1 LQGRRLDVAMT
12 GAHVPGIG
20 LVAAPESSRYLNSVT
35 GDQVRR
41 SFLDFF
47 AGHGHT
53 IVPSAPLVPQNDPSL
68 LFTNAGMV
76 PFKHVFLGTE
86 TRPYVRAADTQKCLR
101 ISGKHND
108 LEQVGRDTYH
118 HTLFEMLGNW
128 SFGDYY
134 KREAIG
140 WAWELLTK
148 VWKLPKDKLYAT
160 VYTTDDEADGLW
172 RELTD
177 VGRDRISRFEKE
189 NFWEMADT
197 GPCGPCTEIHIDRG
211 AAACDKQGRPHRCQ
225 VNGDCARYIE
235 IWNLVFI
242 QNNRDASGALSELPA
257 KHVDTGMGF
266 ERITAVIQ
274 NVPSNYDIDLFQTII
289 RAEER
294 LSGKRYR
301 AGEKDDV
308 SLRVIADHARA
319 VTFLVADGVLPS
331 NEGRGYVLRRLLRRA
346 ARHGKLLG
354 MERPFLYEVVDA
366 VVDAMGGAF
375 PEIVAEHARIK
386 EAVQGEEERFAQ
398 TLDRGLALLSDEI
411 EATRRAKAS
420 TLSGEVAFKLYDTYG
435 FPLDLTEDILEGEG
449 LVVDKDG
456 FERAMSAQRQRARGA
471 QKFADVGGELS
482 PTGEVT
488 LLGIPKE
495 WSSRFVGD
503 RIVEWESAVLAL
515 VVDGVATRGPVRA
528 GMRVDIVTAET
539 PFYAE
544 SGGQVGDRGW
554 ITTASGLHV
563 EVEGTHK
570 IAPTV
575 IAHRGL
581 VREGALAVGDRVLL
595 AIDAGRREAARLNH
609 SATHLAHG
617 ALRRR
622 LGGHVKQAGSLVD
635 PTKLRFDFSHHK
647 PVSAEELRAVEDEV
661 NAEIRANAEVTAEE
675 MSYDDAV
682 KAGALAFFGDKYG
695 DRVTVVRMGDFSI
708 ELCGGTHV
716 RRTGDIGLFKI
727 DGESGVAAGVRRLE
741 AVTGAG
747 ALDEIRR
754 HEATLGEIA
763 HLLKAGEQDAKG
775 KVEKLLQQ
783 SRELERR
790 VQELQ
795 AKLAGGASRD
805 IMADARQVNGVTVLA
820 TRVEGLDD
828 KGLRD
833 LADRLRDR
841 VQSGVVVLAAAQGEK
856 AMLLAVVTKDLVG
869 RFHAGNIIKQLA
881 PIVGGGGG
889 GRPDFAQAGGKDPT
903 KLDAAV
909 EAAYAL
915 VGAGSQ

>member
-1 LQGRRLDVAMT
+1 
-12 GAHVPGIG
+12 
-20 LVAAPESSRYLNSVT
+20 VT
-35 GDQVRR
+35 GDQIRQ

-47 AGHGHT
+47 RERGHT

-134 KREAIG
+134 KREAIA
-140 WAWELLTK
+140 WAWELLTG
-148 VWKLPKDKLYAT
+148 VWRLPKDRLYAT

-172 RELTD
+172 RQITD
-177 VGRDRISRFEKE
+177 VRPEHIGRFEKE

-211 AAACDKQGRPHRCQ
+211 PAACDHQGRAHRCA
-225 VNGDCARYIE
+225 VNGDCARYME

-266 ERITAVIQ
+266 ERIAAVIQ
-274 NVPSNYDIDLFQTII
+274 NVDSNYDIDLFQTII
-289 RAEER
+289 RSAET

-301 AGEKDDV
+301 VHEKDDV
-308 SLRVIADHARA
+308 SLRVIADHSRA

-354 MERPFLYEVVDA
+354 MDRPFLHQVVDA
-366 VVDAMGGAF
+366 VVAAMGGAF
-375 PEIVAEHARIK
+375 PEIVEHHARIK

-398 TLDRGLALLSDEI
+398 TLDRGLALLEAEI
-411 EATRRAKAS
+411 VAAKRRRTATLA
-420 TLSGEVAFKLYDTYG
+420 GDVAFKLYDTYG
-435 FPLDLTEDILEGEG
+435 FPLDLTEDILAGEG
-449 LVVDKDG
+449 FVVDTEG
-456 FERAMSAQRQRARGA
+456 FERAMGEQRERARGA
-471 QKFADVGGELS
+471 QKFQDASAGPEL
-482 PTGEVT
+482 TG
-488 LLGIPKE
+488 LGTRVP
-495 WSSRFVGD
+495 RFVGD
-503 RIVEWESAVLAL
+503 RVATCESEVLAL
-515 VVDGVATRGPVRA
+515 VVDGAETRGPARTGA
-528 GMRVDIVTAET
+528 RVDVITAET

-544 SGGQVGDRGW
+544 SGGQVGDHGW
-554 ITTASGLHV
+554 ITTAAGARV
-563 EVEGTHK
+563 EIDDTQK
-570 IAPTV
+570 IAGSV
-575 IAHRGL
+575 IAHRGT
-581 VREGALAVGDRVLL
+581 VRQGGLTVGERATL
-595 AIDAGRREAARLNH
+595 AIDVPRREAARLNH

-617 ALRRR
+617 VLRRR
-622 LGGHVKQAGSLVD
+622 LGAHVKQAGSLVD

-647 PVSAEELRAVEDEV
+647 PVAPDELRAVEDEV
-661 NAEIRANAEVTAEE
+661 NAQIRANVEVTSAE
-675 MSYDDAV
+675 MSYDDAI

-695 DRVTVVRMGDFSI
+695 DRVRVVRMGDFSV

-716 RRTGDIGLFKI
+716 QRTGDIGLFKI

-741 AVTGAG
+741 AVTGTG
-747 ALDEIRR
+747 ALDAVRR
-754 HEATLGEIA
+754 QEA
-763 HLLKAGEQDAKG
+763 LLADVAQALKSGTPEVKG
-775 KVEKLLQQ
+775 KLEKLLAQKG
-783 SRELERR
+783 ELERR

-795 AKLAGGASRD
+795 GKIAGGASRD
-805 IMADARQVNGVTVLA
+805 VMADARQANGMTVLA
-820 TRVEGLDD
+820 TKVEGLDD

-833 LADRLRDR
+833 MADRLRDR
-841 VQSGVVVLAAAQGEK
+841 LGSGVVVLGGVQGDRV
-856 AMLLAVVTKDLVG
+856 MLLAAVTKDLAGTV
-869 RFHAGNIIKQLA
+869 HAGNIIKQLA

-889 GRPDFAQAGGKDPT
+889 GRPDFAQAGGKDPS
-903 KLDAAV
+903 KLDAALA
-909 EAAYAL
+909 AAYEL
-915 VGAGSQ
+915 LGAGSR

>member
-1 LQGRRLDVAMT
+1 MCQR
-12 GAHVPGIG
+12 P
-20 LVAAPESSRYLNSVT
+20 LVAAPKPSRYLQSVT
-35 GDQVRR
+35 GDQIRQ

-47 AGHGHT
+47 RERGHT
-53 IVPSAPLVPQNDPSL
+53 IVPSASLVPQNDPSL

-76 PFKHVFLGTE
+76 QFKHVFLGAE
-86 TRPYVRAADTQKCLR
+86 TRPYVRAADTQRCLR

-134 KREAIG
+134 KREAIA
-140 WAWELLTK
+140 WAWELLTA

-160 VYTTDDEADGLW
+160 VYTTDDEADALW
-172 RELTD
+172 REVTD
-177 VGRDRISRFEKE
+177 IRHDRISRFEKE

-211 AAACDKQGRPHRCQ
+211 PEACDKKGKPHTCR
-225 VNGDCARYIE
+225 VNGECARYIE

-266 ERITAVIQ
+266 ERIASVIQ
-274 NVPSNYDIDLFQTII
+274 GVPSNYDIDLFQTII
-289 RAEER
+289 RRTER

-301 AGEKDDV
+301 VSDKDDV
-308 SLRVIADHARA
+308 SLQVIADHSRA

-354 MERPFLYEVVDA
+354 MDRPFLHEVVDA
-366 VVDAMGGAF
+366 VVEAMGGAF
-375 PEIVAEHARIK
+375 PEIVSAQRRI
-386 EAVQGEEERFAQ
+386 EETVRGEEEKFAQ
-398 TLDRGLALLSDEI
+398 TLDRGLALLSEEI
-411 EATRRAKAS
+411 VAARKRGAS
-420 TLSGEVAFKLYDTYG
+420 TLAGDVAFKLYDTYG
-435 FPLDLTEDILEGEG
+435 FPLDLTEDILAGEG
-449 LVVDKDG
+449 LGVDGAG
-456 FERAMSAQRQRARGA
+456 FERAMAEQRERARGA
-471 QKFADVGGELS
+471 QKFVDASGAPELVGIGAR
-482 PTGEVT
+482 TA
-488 LLGIPKE
+488 
-495 WSSRFVGD
+495 RFVGD
-503 RIVEWESAVLAL
+503 HVTEAASEILAL
-515 VVDGVATRGPVRA
+515 VAAGTETRGPVRA
-528 GMRVDIVTAET
+528 GAEVDVVTAET

-554 ITTASGLHV
+554 ITTDAGARI
-563 EVEGTHK
+563 EVVDTHK
-570 IAPTV
+570 IGGGV
-575 IAHRGL
+575 IAHRGV
-581 VREGALAVGDRVLL
+581 VREGAVSVGDRVRL
-595 AIDAGRREAARLNH
+595 AIDVARREAARLNH
-609 SATHLAHG
+609 SATHLAHA
-617 ALRRR
+617 ALRHR
-622 LGGHVKQAGSLVD
+622 LGTHVKQAGSLVD

-647 PVSAEELRAVEDEV
+647 AVSADDLRAVEDEV
-661 NAEIRANAEVTAEE
+661 NAHIRANAEVTVEE
-675 MSYDDAV
+675 MPYDDAV

-695 DRVTVVRMGDFSI
+695 DRVTVVRMGDFST

-716 RRTGDIGLFKI
+716 RRTGDIGVFKI
-727 DGESGVAAGVRRLE
+727 DAESGVAAGVRRLE

-754 HEATLGEIA
+754 HEALLGDIA
-763 HLLKAGEQDAKG
+763 LLLKAGEQEAKG
-775 KVEKLLQQ
+775 KLEKLLQQ

-795 AKLAGGASRD
+795 SKLAGGATRD
-805 IMADARQVNGVTVLA
+805 VMADARQVNGITILA
-820 TRVEGLDD
+820 TKVDGLDD

-833 LADRLRDR
+833 MADRLRDR
-841 VQSGVVVLAAAQGEK
+841 IKSGIVVLAAAQGDK
-856 AMLLAVVTKDLVG
+856 AMLLAAVTKDLVG
-869 RFHAGNIIKQLA
+869 TYHAGNIIKQLA

-903 KLDAAV
+903 KLDAAIA
-909 EAAYAL
+909 AAYEL
-915 VGAGSQ
+915 VGAGS